1 MRNALLFLVL
11 PLVFVLSKI
20 GNTNEPKMFFCYTI
34 YVIIDFLMSICL
46 SFVYMLFKRDMK
58 LKVLG
63 IMTVALVLI
72 DQGLKFLVSR
82 FQIQINVIGEYFQ
95 IQEHRNIHQFAGLNF
110 LNIHLNQYAVVLIKI
125 ALIVI
130 LLVVIIKSFKRN
142 KEYISVSLLLMAAAV
157 ASLLDSILW
166 GYTLDYFYFYNLICY
181 DLKDFYVDAA
191 LGLILMK
198 QVSSIMKPV
207 NIT

>member
-1 MRNALLFLVL
+1 MKNVLFFLIL
-11 PLVFVLSKI
+11 PLAFVFTKI
-20 GNTNEPKMFFCYTI
+20 GNTNEPEMVFSYVI
-34 YVIIDFLMSICL
+34 YVIIDFFMSICL
-46 SFVYMLFKRDMK
+46 SFVYMLFKREKK
-58 LKVLG
+58 LKALG

-72 DQGLKFLVSR
+72 DQGLKILVSR
-82 FQIQINVIGEYFQ
+82 FHIQINVIGEYFQ

-110 LNIHLNQYAVVLIKI
+110 LNIYLNQYAVVLIKI

-130 LLVVIIKSFKRN
+130 LVVVIIRSFKRN
-142 KEYISVSLLLMAAAV
+142 KEYISVSLLMIAAAV

-166 GYTLDYFYFYNLICY
+166 GYTLDYFYFYNFICY

-198 QVSSIMKPV
+198 QVSSHIASKQ
-207 NIT
+207 